1 MKKLENVAINDVLRI
16 DLRPSEEMLP
26 LTQNV
31 LGLSDTSDLILM
43 VSFIFA
49 IRRHLIRLAS
59 APFTSYHLAKFRWV
73 PFADPRVRNLAM
85 R

>member
-1 MKKLENVAINDVLRI
+1 VANNDVLRI
-16 DLRPSEEMLP
+16 ELRLSEEMLP

-31 LGLSDTSDLILM
+31 LGPIRDISDLILM
-43 VSFIFA
+43 VSFTFA

-73 PFADPRVRNLAM
+73 LFADPRVRNLPM
-85 R
+85 K